1 MGLTAVAILVMK
13 SMLSV
18 VMLSGIFSLL
28 SATLFIIL
36 HAPDVALTEA
46 AVGAVI
52 VTVLFFSALSITGKH
67 QILNR
72 KNHLI
77 SIFVVLVTGAG
88 LLYSTTDMPPFGD
101 PNAPVQQHVA
111 PFYLTETEEQ
121 IGIPN
126 VVTAVLASYRGYD
139 TFGEVVVVF
148 TALIAVLLLLG
159 KGNRPSD

>member
-1 MGLTAVAILVMK
+1 MK

-28 SATLFIIL
+28 SASLFIIL

-52 VTVLFFSALSITGKH
+52 VSVLFFSALAITGKH
-67 QILNR
+67 QMLTR
-72 KNHLI
+72 KNHFV

-111 PFYLTETEEQ
+111 PFYLTETEKQ

-126 VVTAVLASYRGYD
+126 VVTAVLASYRGFD

-148 TALIAVLLLLG
+148 TALIAVLLLIG
-159 KGNRPSD
+159 KDNRPSE

>member
-1 MGLTAVAILVMK
+1 MK

-52 VTVLFFSALSITGKH
+52 LTVLFFSALSITGKH

-72 KNHLI
+72 KNHLV
-77 SIFVVLVTGAG
+77 SIFVVIVTGAG
-88 LLYSTTDMPPFGD
+88 LLYSTTDMPAFGD
-101 PNAPVQQHVA
+101 PAAPVQQHVA

-126 VVTAVLASYRGYD
+126 VVTAVLASYRGFD

>member
-1 MGLTAVAILVMK
+1 MK

-28 SATLFIIL
+28 SASLFIIL

-52 VTVLFFSALSITGKH
+52 VSILFFSALAITGKH
-67 QILNR
+67 QMLTR
-72 KNHLI
+72 KNHFV

-111 PFYLTETEEQ
+111 PFYLTETEKQ

-126 VVTAVLASYRGYD
+126 VVTAVLASYRGFD

-148 TALIAVLLLLG
+148 TALIAVLLLIG
-159 KGNRPSD
+159 KDNRPSE